1 MERGM
6 TRPRW
11 LAGAAGWV
19 HGPSASGFDFPGAFG
34 FRRAASR
41 SRGIRVAQTTLE
53 QIESYVISIIEGRRN
68 TFDSRVVGWILKQF
82 SYAFGVVVQLRLW
95 LYQHGI
101 VRSHVPGIQVISVG
115 NLTVGGTG
123 KTPIVEV
130 FARLLQERGR
140 KVAILSRGY
149 KRVKPPFW
157 RQVWGRLT
165 FQADTEK
172 PLVVSDGKRLLLDSA
187 TSGDEPY
194 MLASNLPNVA
204 VLVDKDR
211 VKSCKYAIRELGCDT
226 LVLDDGFQYMAL
238 RHRLDIALV
247 DCTNPFGNRFMLP
260 RGILREPVR
269 SIKRAGFIFMTKSD
283 GQNGEALRRQLRE
296 LNPDAEISECRHCP
310 RYLKN
315 VFTSE
320 RQPLAYLEGRR
331 VGALSGIAVPRGFEE
346 ELIRQGAQVVYAKR
360 YSDHHRYTQQEIIEV
375 INASLEAGAE
385 AVITTEKDAVRFPHL
400 GRRDLPI
407 YFLRVEIEMIR
418 GAEAFHDWVS
428 RICFR

>member
-1 MERGM
+1 V
-6 TRPRW
+6 P
-11 LAGAAGWV
+11 
-19 HGPSASGFDFPGAFG
+19 
-34 FRRAASR
+34 
-41 SRGIRVAQTTLE
+41 QTTLE
-53 QIESYVISIIEGRRN
+53 QIESYVISIIEGRRD
-68 TFDSRVVGWILKQF
+68 TFDSVLVGWILKQCSLVF
-82 SYAFGVVVQLRLW
+82 TVIVQVRLW
-95 LYQHGI
+95 LYQQGI

-123 KTPIVEV
+123 KTPIVEI

-157 RQVWGRLT
+157 REVWHRLT
-165 FQADTEK
+165 FQEDTTK

-194 MLASNLPNVA
+194 MLASNLRNVA

-211 VKSCKYAIRELGCDT
+211 VKSCKYAIKELGCDT

-238 RHRLDIALV
+238 RHRLDITLV
-247 DCTNPFGNRFMLP
+247 DCTNPFGNRHMLP

-269 SIKRAGFIFMTKSD
+269 NIKRAGFIFMTKSD
-283 GQNGEALRRQLRE
+283 GSNGESLRRQLRE
-296 LNPDAEISECRHCP
+296 LNPNAEISECRHCP

-315 VFTSE
+315 VFTAE
-320 RQPLAYLEGRR
+320 QQPLEFLRDKR
-331 VGALSGIAVPRGFEE
+331 VGALSAIAAPGGFEE
-346 ELIRQGAQVVYAKR
+346 GLRLLGATLVYAKR
-360 YSDHHRYTQQEIIEV
+360 YSDHHRYTQQEIIEI
-375 INASLEAGAE
+375 INASLEQGAE

-400 GRRDLPI
+400 ERRDIPI

-418 GAEAFHDWVS
+418 GAEAFHDWIS